1 MDHASARKLIA
12 LNTTFYQQHA
22 ASFSAT
28 RQAPWTGWNRMLPLL
43 HNRFG
48 DEPETL
54 SVLDLACGNMRLAS
68 YLHGCFPHTDIT
80 YHATDNCDVFDTQ
93 APHELPRCSVQFQK
107 LDILS
112 TLLGQPEGEPQ
123 CITSAP
129 CELVCSFGFL
139 HHVPTFELRAEVLRL
154 LLAHLAPHGIAVVSF
169 WQFMN
174 DARLAGKARSVT
186 AQAHI
191 AHHDIADILEENDW
205 LLGWQDDPTALRY
218 CHHTN
223 DEEIDRLLH
232 AAGARELTRFS
243 ADGASGTLNR
253 YVVLERP

>member
-1 MDHASARKLIA
+1 MDHASARTLIA

-43 HNRFG
+43 HDRFG
-48 DEPETL
+48 DEPATL
-54 SVLDLACGNMRLAS
+54 SVLDLACGNMRLAH
-68 YLHGCFPHTDIT
+68 YLHGCFPQTSIT
-80 YHATDNCDVFDTQ
+80 YVATDNCDAFDTQ
-93 APHELPRCSVQFQK
+93 AFRELPRCSVQFQK
-107 LDILS
+107 LDVLS
-112 TLLGQPEGEPQ
+112 ALLEQPEGEQ
-123 CITSAP
+123 RRITSVP
-129 CELVCSFGFL
+129 CELACSFGFL
-139 HHVPTFELRAEVLRL
+139 HHVPTFDLRVEVLQL

-186 AQAHI
+186 AQARI
-191 AHHDIADILEENDW
+191 ARHDIADILEDNDW
-205 LLGWQDDPTALRY
+205 LLGWQSDPAALRY

-232 AAGARELTRFS
+232 AVNAHELARFS
-243 ADGASGTLNR
+243 ADGTSGTLNR
-253 YVVLERP
+253 YVILERP

>member
-1 MDHASARKLIA
+1 MDHASARTLIA

-43 HNRFG
+43 HDRFG
-48 DEPETL
+48 DEPATL
-54 SVLDLACGNMRLAS
+54 SVLDLACGNMRLAH
-68 YLHGCFPHTDIT
+68 YLHGCFPQTSIT
-80 YHATDNCDVFDTQ
+80 YVATDNCDAFDTQ
-93 APHELPRCSVQFQK
+93 AFRELPRCSVQFQK
-107 LDILS
+107 LDVLS
-112 TLLGQPEGEPQ
+112 ALLEQPEGEQ
-123 CITSAP
+123 RRITSVP
-129 CELVCSFGFL
+129 CELACSFGFM
-139 HHVPTFELRAEVLRL
+139 HHIPGFALRAEVLRL

-186 AQAHI
+186 AQARI
-191 AHHDIADILEENDW
+191 ARHDIADILEDNDW
-205 LLGWQDDPTALRY
+205 LLGWQSDPAALRY

-232 AAGARELTRFS
+232 AVNAHELARFS
-243 ADGASGTLNR
+243 ADGTSGTLNR
-253 YVVLERP
+253 YVILERP

>member
-1 MDHASARKLIA
+1 MDHASARTLIA

-43 HNRFG
+43 HDRFG
-48 DEPETL
+48 DEPATL
-54 SVLDLACGNMRLAS
+54 SVLDLACGNMRLAH
-68 YLHGCFPHTDIT
+68 YLHGCFPQTSIT
-80 YHATDNCDVFDTQ
+80 YVATDNCDAFDTQ
-93 APHELPRCSVQFQK
+93 AFRELPRCSVQFQK
-107 LDILS
+107 LDVLS
-112 TLLGQPEGEPQ
+112 ALLEQPEGEQ
-123 CITSAP
+123 RRITSVP
-129 CELVCSFGFL
+129 CELACSFGFL
-139 HHVPTFELRAEVLRL
+139 HHIPGFALRAEVLRL

-186 AQAHI
+186 AQAHV
-191 AHHDIADILEENDW
+191 ARHDIADILEDNDW
-205 LLGWQDDPTALRY
+205 LLGWQSDPAALRY

-232 AAGARELTRFS
+232 AANAHELARFS
-243 ADGASGTLNR
+243 ADGTSGTLNR
-253 YVVLERP
+253 YVILERP

>member
-1 MDHASARKLIA
+1 MDHASARTLIA

-43 HNRFG
+43 HDRFG
-48 DEPETL
+48 DEPATL
-54 SVLDLACGNMRLAS
+54 SVLDLACGNMRLAH
-68 YLHGCFPHTDIT
+68 YLHGCFPQTSIT
-80 YHATDNCDVFDTQ
+80 YVATDNCDAFDTQ
-93 APHELPRCSVQFQK
+93 AFRELPRCSVQFQK
-107 LDILS
+107 LDVLS
-112 TLLGQPEGEPQ
+112 ALLEQPEGEQ
-123 CITSAP
+123 RRITSVP
-129 CELVCSFGFL
+129 CELACSFGFM
-139 HHVPTFELRAEVLRL
+139 HHIPGFALRAEVLRL

-186 AQAHI
+186 AQAHV
-191 AHHDIADILEENDW
+191 ARHDIADILEDDDW
-205 LLGWQDDPTALRY
+205 LLGWQSDPAALRY

-232 AAGARELTRFS
+232 AANARELARFS
-243 ADGASGTLNR
+243 ADGTSGTLNR
-253 YVVLERP
+253 YVILERP